1 MVEYVL
7 YKTNVIVGGFVQVV
21 TKGLPHG
28 VGAYVE
34 RDMALSGSFLD
45 DLSHGVRVNVGVA
58 LPGLENVISGVQGR
72 RGDTKGGE
80 VEEDR
85 LLRGFVEDYLT
96 LLAGLLFYNLIPCL
110 VVEGGRVGVEDVRP
124 SKHAQVRRTKAC
136 VDSQDEEEVVAQAVR
151 GFEGGIIEKGLL
163 HGLNVRGVF
172 EAVCFSLKTFVGAVK
187 ANGGGIRL
195 ENFELGGKRHR
206 GNLLWVGGQ

>member
-7 YKTNVIVGGFVQVV
+7 HKANVIVGGFVQVIA
-21 TKGLPHG
+21 KGLSHG
-28 VGAYVE
+28 VGSHVE
-34 RDMALSGSFLD
+34 GDMALSRSFLD
-45 DLSHGVRVNVGVA
+45 NLSHRVRVDVGVA

-80 VEEDR
+80 VEENR

-96 LLAGLLFYNLIPCL
+96 LLAGLLFHHFIPCL
-110 VVEGGRVGVEDVRP
+110 VVEGGGIGVEDVRP
-124 SKHAQVRRTKAC
+124 AEHAQVRRTKAC

-151 GFEGGIIEKGLL
+151 GFDGGIIEKGLL
-163 HGLNVRGVF
+163 HGLDVRGIL
-172 EAVCFSLKTFVGAVK
+172 EAIGFSLDPFVGAVK
-187 ANGGGIRL
+187 ANGGGVRV
-195 ENFELGGKRHR
+195 EDFELGGKRHR

>member
-7 YKTNVIVGGFVQVV
+7 HKANVIVGGFVQVV
-21 TKGLPHG
+21 TKGFPHG
-28 VGAYVE
+28 VGSHVE
-34 RDMALSGSFLD
+34 GDMTLSRSFLD

-58 LPGLENVISGVQGR
+58 FSGLEDVISGVEGGR
-72 RGDTKGGE
+72 SDTKGGE
-80 VEEDR
+80 VEENR

-96 LLAGLLFYNLIPCL
+96 LLAGLLFHHFIPCL
-110 VVEGGRVGVEDVRP
+110 VVEGGGIGVKDVRP
-124 SKHAQVRRTKAC
+124 AEHAQVRRTKAC

-163 HGLNVRGVF
+163 HGLDVRGVL
-172 EAVCFSLKTFVGAVK
+172 EAIGLGLEALVGAVK
-187 ANGGGIRL
+187 THGGGARV
-195 ENFELGGKRHR
+195 EDFELGSKRHR

>member
-21 TKGLPHG
+21 AKGLPHG

-45 DLSHGVRVNVGVA
+45 YLPHGVGVDVGVP
-58 LPGLENVISGVQGR
+58 LPGLEDVISGVEGGR
-72 RGDTKGGE
+72 SDTKGGE

-85 LLRGFVEDYLT
+85 LLRGFVDYYLT
-96 LLAGLLFYNLIPCL
+96 LLAGLLFHHFIPCL
-110 VVEGGRVGVEDVRP
+110 VVEGGGIGVKDVRP
-124 SKHAQVRRTKAC
+124 AEHAQVRRTKAR
-136 VDSQDEEEVVAQAVR
+136 VDTEDEEEVIAQAV
-151 GFEGGIIEKGLL
+151 GGLEGGIIEQSFL
-163 HGLNVRGVF
+163 HGLDVRGVL
-172 EAVCFSLKTFVGAVK
+172 EAIGFSLDPLVGAVK
-187 ANGGGIRL
+187 ANGGGVRV
-195 ENFELGGKRHR
+195 EDFELGGKRHR